1 MKNSKTLLYL
11 SLVISIVANVVL
23 VTKLYFPSLQSDVRI
38 ALQPAP
44 LVVPADHVRGDQN
57 ARNTIIVYMDFQC
70 PYCALLH
77 SSLRTLMRKASV
89 RVIYRHFPID
99 GHPFAF
105 KAAEASECADE
116 QGKFWE
122 FGDALFGDQKNMD
135 AGTFNKIAASIGLNM
150 GEFESCVSS
159 ERYKQRVLAQ
169 REDGLR
175 RRVLGTPALY
185 INGRRFNGALSEEQL
200 EKIVQQSGA

>member
-23 VTKLYFPSLQSDVRI
+23 VTKLYFPSLQSDVQI
-38 ALQPAP
+38 ALQPSP
-44 LVVPADHVRGDQN
+44 LVVPADHMRGDRN
-57 ARNTIIVYMDFQC
+57 ARNTVIVYMDFQC

-77 SSLRTLMRKASV
+77 SSLRTLMQKASV
-89 RVIYRHFPID
+89 RVVYRHFPID

-122 FGDALFGDQKNMD
+122 YGDALFVHQKDME
-135 AGTFNKIAASIGLNM
+135 AGTFKKVAASIGLNTR
-150 GEFESCVSS
+150 EFESCLAS

-169 REDGLR
+169 REDGIR
-175 RRVLGTPALY
+175 RRILGTPAMY
-185 INGRRFNGALSEEQL
+185 INGKRFNGALPEEQL